1 MTTPKSSRAKRALL
15 LDDEAK
21 KIGKQTLMEKEQSR
35 LLRTRAKTPGCKPSP
50 SYAMARAVEKL

>member
-1 MTTPKSSRAKRALL
+1 MSPPKSSRTKRALL

-35 LLRTRAKTPGCKPSP
+35 LLRTRPKTPGC
-50 SYAMARAVEKL
+50 